1 MNFNAVDILS
11 VIRNEHDE
19 DQHQRSISRICI
31 YAIRVKVFQQSQLIR
46 NQKRLAV
53 RDFLENLV
61 YSHEFKG
68 VMRSTTLVLGGNLLD
83 VASDGFV
90 LYQINRTLATLGR
103 DFADW
108 HIGDFKLISQ
118 VAIVCKSPTDV
129 SRLMSF
135 ALSSINFSFDRERR
149 YLAEVNQ

>member
-1 MNFNAVDILS
+1 
-11 VIRNEHDE
+11 
-19 DQHQRSISRICI
+19 
-31 YAIRVKVFQQSQLIR
+31 
-46 NQKRLAV
+46 
-53 RDFLENLV
+53 
-61 YSHEFKG
+61 
-68 VMRSTTLVLGGNLLD
+68 MRSTTLVLGGNLLD